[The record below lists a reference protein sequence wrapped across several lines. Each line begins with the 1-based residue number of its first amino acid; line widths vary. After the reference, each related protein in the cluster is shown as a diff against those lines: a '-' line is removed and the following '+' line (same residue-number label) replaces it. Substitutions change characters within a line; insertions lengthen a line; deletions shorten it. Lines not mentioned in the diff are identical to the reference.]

1 MIGKNNPFN
10 IRSSRKNKWI
20 GQSGSRKGF
29 ACFSDQYFG
38 IRAAIKIVMCSY
50 RNFGLRTIQKILGR
64 FAPNTENNTQAYVKY
79 VVSKTKIP
87 PLKVLNSQ
95 MDYVLVLKAMSE
107 FEGNPVTL
115 EEILH
120 VMELSNLKMSVFYE
134 EEDSKVD

>member
-10 IRSSRKNKWI
+10 VRSSRVNKWI

-50 RNFGLRTIQKILGR
+50 RNFGLRTIQTILGR
-64 FAPNTENNTQAYVKY
+64 FAPNTENNTQAYIKY
-79 VVSKTKIP
+79 VVSRTKIP

-95 MDYVLVLKAMSE
+95 MDYAFVLKAMSE
-107 FEGNPVTL
+107 YEGNPVTL
-115 EEILH
+115 EEILN
-120 VMELSNLKMSVFYE
+120 VMELSKLKMSVFYE
-134 EEDSKVD
+134 EENFKMD